1 MPPNSSQTLHGF
13 VYSFDE
19 TQVTWFGKLRDAIL
33 ASLTYFQMFLDIR
46 SFMIGKLVNIDK
58 GRRRALVNL
67 PNSNRFIWM
76 KYPKNCEDMLMSNY
90 NNFIEITGKIE
101 VDRSIVPR
109 SIRFVRQIELVDTSG
124 IHVSEIMPPFLRLR
138 GEHNPMIRVSLN
150 ESQSYY
156 EADYEELN
164 LIAGGYTRQEVKEE
178 LEAILIYQWQTLI
191 QDTQTPVNNISM
203 QIRKELERTFVE
215 V

>member
-1 MPPNSSQTLHGF
+1 MLPNSRQTLQGF

-19 TQVTWFGKLRDAIL
+19 TQITWFGKLRDAIF
-33 ASLTYFQMFLDIR
+33 ASLTYFQLFLDIR
-46 SFMIGKLVNIDK
+46 PFMIGKLVNIDK
-58 GRRRALVNL
+58 VRRRALVNL

-76 KYPKNCEDMLMSNY
+76 KYPKKCEDMLLSNY

-101 VDRSIVPR
+101 VDKSIVPR

-124 IHVSEIMPPFLRLR
+124 IYVSEIMPPSLRLR
-138 GEHNPMIRVSLN
+138 GEHNPMIKVSLN

-156 EADYEELN
+156 EAEYEDLN
-164 LIAGGYTRQEVKEE
+164 LIAGGYTRQEMKEE
-178 LEAILIYQWQTLI
+178 LAAILMYQWQTLI
-191 QDTQTPVNNISM
+191 QDTQTPVNNTSK